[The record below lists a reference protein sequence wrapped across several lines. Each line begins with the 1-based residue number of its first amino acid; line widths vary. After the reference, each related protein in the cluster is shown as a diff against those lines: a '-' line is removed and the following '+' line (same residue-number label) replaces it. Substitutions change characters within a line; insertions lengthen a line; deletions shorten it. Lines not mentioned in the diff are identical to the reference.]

1 MHIVGDIEG
10 KNVVIVDDM
19 IDTGG
24 TIIQAAEAI
33 KKDGAKDVYV
43 CSTHPVF
50 SRDARERLEN
60 SSLKEIIVTNTIPQK
75 EDGCKKI
82 KVLSIAPLLGE
93 AIKRIHNESSVS
105 SLFV

>member
-1 MHIVGDIEG
+1 MLLGILKG

-33 KKDGAKDVYV
+33 KKGGAKDVYV
-43 CSTHPVF
+43 CSTHGVF
-50 SRDARERLEN
+50 SKDARDKLEK
-60 SSLKEIIVTNTIPQK
+60 SALKEVIVTNTIPQK
-75 EDGCKKI
+75 EGKYSKI
-82 KVLSIAPLLGE
+82 KVLSIASLLGE